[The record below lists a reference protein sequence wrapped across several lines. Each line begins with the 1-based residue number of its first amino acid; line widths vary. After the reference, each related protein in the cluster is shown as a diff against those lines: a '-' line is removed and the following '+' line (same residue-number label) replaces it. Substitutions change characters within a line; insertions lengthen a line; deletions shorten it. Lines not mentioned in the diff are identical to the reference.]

1 MKKMFTGA
9 IGLASLVAAISAVPT
24 VAQSTTGTINVTG
37 QVGARC
43 SVIETGG
50 AGQAF
55 TRSIGLK
62 QLDNDNGVLRADLV
76 SSTSASPAEGVK
88 VNARVNCN
96 TANPRIGVVAT
107 KLTTGASD
115 PGADYSNTINYSAS
129 LKVKTQSAKTVEAI
143 YATVSDTSA
152 VTRSLGERIAG
163 GNDNNVEVSVF
174 GLATD
179 KALAQLAQGVYNS
192 LVTVTIEPTF

>member
-1 MKKMFTGA
+1 MKKIA
-9 IGLASLVAAISAVPT
+9 LAVMVSVTAFSAAPVL
-24 VAQSTTGTINVTG
+24 AQSTTGTVNITG
-37 QVGARC
+37 TVNARC
-43 SVIETGG
+43 SVIESGI

-55 TRSIGLK
+55 TRSIDLK
-62 QLDNDNGVLRADLV
+62 RLDNDNGVLRADLV
-76 SSTSASPAEGVK
+76 SSTSASPADGLK

-107 KLTTGASD
+107 RLSTGAGD

-129 LKVKTQSAKTVEAI
+129 LKVKTQSAKTIEAI
-143 YATVSDTSA
+143 YATATDTTA
-152 VTRSLGERIAG
+152 VTKTLGERIAG

-179 KALAQLAQGVYNS
+179 KASAQLTQGNYTS